1 MLLQAL
7 LLLKRHWIICPLLL
21 AASFSAAVSVTT
33 RKTIA
38 TERFPSL
45 TQFG

>member
-1 MLLQAL
+1 
-7 LLLKRHWIICPLLL
+7 L

-45 TQFG
+45 TSVRVDKEMSDGNPRMSAL